1 MDNAATS
8 TEESWIISH
17 HCTLCKHGKPYC
29 RVYIMIIGYRWL
41 SLYHVHRQ
49 NEQNTS
55 SSGLD
60 LTNLFVLP
68 RRRIWHKRL
77 SGSRPGGHTA
87 FSGHSDD
94 VRQNV
99 KISIWLLVHLIN
111 ECLLLICGKKVI
123 QAKQCHRIFQP
134 KHTWTTSKY
143 LASLAVVFVLVAVK
157 SAALNRL
164 TEVKPSES

>member
-8 TEESWIISH
+8 TEESWIISN
-17 HCTLCKHGKPYC
+17 HCTFCKHGKPYC

-49 NEQNTS
+49 NEQNIS

-87 FSGHSDD
+87 FSGHSD

-99 KISIWLLVHLIN
+99 KISMWLLVHLIN
-111 ECLLLICGKKVI
+111 ECLLLICGEKSNTSQTMSSYFSTKTIPGLWVI
-123 QAKQCHRIFQP
+123 SGLFGSGVCIGGCQKRCA
-134 KHTWTTSKY
+134 
-143 LASLAVVFVLVAVK
+143 
-157 SAALNRL
+157 
-164 TEVKPSES
+164 